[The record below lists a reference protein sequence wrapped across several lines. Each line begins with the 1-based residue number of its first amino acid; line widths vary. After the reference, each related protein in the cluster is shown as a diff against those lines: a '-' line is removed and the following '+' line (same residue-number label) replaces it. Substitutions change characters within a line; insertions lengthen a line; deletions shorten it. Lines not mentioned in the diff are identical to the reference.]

1 MKVLVYNLANVQC
14 LNPFLFKDILIDY
27 LQIGQI
33 IMSNVEWFSERVVKS
48 SIIALLK
55 VLRCYHY
62 YCDPDKFGLTMHSP
76 TKLRNYNEI
85 QAECNKLY
93 YQIFDEKNIEK
104 YFNNFILKV
113 FPYSRNIVSQ
123 NDLDSQVE
131 NGN

>member
-62 YCDPDKFGLTMHSP
+62 YL
-76 TKLRNYNEI
+76 NYLLGILWDCVLFNEL
-85 QAECNKLY
+85 LY
-93 YQIFDEKNIEK
+93 W
-104 YFNNFILKV
+104 LV
-113 FPYSRNIVSQ
+113 SWSRLS
-123 NDLDSQVE
+123 
-131 NGN
+131 